1 MTRAIRLA
9 LLLCFTVAAIVLTT
23 LPGTTRLIHGLAEL
37 WNYSESTAALLH
49 CLLFALLTFVWFRLA
64 VGWLPRPRAI
74 LVAAGVA
81 LAVGTATETLQL
93 FIPSRGAT
101 LLDLGANWLG
111 ILAVAGWLYTRKRTQ
126 PYTT

>member
-1 MTRAIRLA
+1 MDA
-9 LLLCFTVAAIVLTT
+9 FLTAD
-23 LPGTTRLIHGLAEL
+23 G
-37 WNYSESTAALLH
+37 
-49 CLLFALLTFVWFRLA
+49 LFALLTFVWFRLA
-64 VGWLPRPRAI
+64 VLWLPRPRAI

-93 FIPSRGAT
+93 IIPSRGST

-111 ILAVAGWLYTRKRTQ
+111 ILVVAGWLYTRKRTQ